1 MDFEQLNAISG
12 NVFCSPTDL
21 QLFKNIQLTFE
32 NKETNLDS
40 LFDIKKVKQEFIL
53 LIEQM
58 KAQLPPPIIEQIE
71 QNLTSGFYA
80 KEWDSGMYSRTSSP
94 RQRRQKRYFSN
105 EEVEYLYEGVARFT
119 AGSWSQILRSYN
131 FNQRTAVD
139 LKDKWR
145 NMNKRNEH
153 EIQAK
158 LKEIRIRLGLPDPD
172 VSHNSPQQVVVSAL
186 SNVPDNSI
194 SINLDSTEDVSIC
207 DETIASSEL
216 QINNPE
222 TTEESQPRQRSKK
235 RIKKH
240 KTGIH

>member
-1 MDFEQLNAISG
+1 
-12 NVFCSPTDL
+12 
-21 QLFKNIQLTFE
+21 
-32 NKETNLDS
+32 
-40 LFDIKKVKQEFIL
+40 
-53 LIEQM
+53 
-58 KAQLPPPIIEQIE
+58 
-71 QNLTSGFYA
+71 
-80 KEWDSGMYSRTSSP
+80 
-94 RQRRQKRYFSN
+94 
-105 EEVEYLYEGVARFT
+105 
-119 AGSWSQILRSYN
+119 
-131 FNQRTAVD
+131 
-139 LKDKWR
+139 
-145 NMNKRNEH
+145 MNKRNEH